1 MTNNIYLVSLIGSI
15 LFFTIKFFE
24 ARIVLKDKEQN
35 IKQLIRDTILVYIS
49 IVGGS
54 LIFDQLT
61 YISGNV
67 INLDSNILK
76 GQAEIFTNDPPF

>member
-15 LFFTIKFFE
+15 LFFIIKFFE

-35 IKQLIRDTILVYIS
+35 IKQLVRDTILVYIS

-67 INLDSNILK
+67 IDLDSNILK